1 MVCCAVARASRWS
14 AQSSCGEAHRVRKI
28 HCVCGFVLSALLAGA
43 ALSANPTLLGKPA
56 PDFVLKSM
64 DGRNLRL
71 SEFRGQVV
79 LVNFWARWAGD
90 SRQELAALDRINTTY
105 NRAGLVVL
113 GISVDED
120 LIRAEEFAAAM
131 KVSYPLMFDTGARI
145 GRDYLLEKMPMTI
158 LVDRGGVVRYSNVGF
173 KRGDER
179 AYLDHIREL
188 LRE

>member
-1 MVCCAVARASRWS
+1 MR
-14 AQSSCGEAHRVRKI
+14 RV
-28 HCVCGFVLSALLAGA
+28 LLAGSLMLGAVMTCPPIAVSA
-43 ALSANPTLLGKPA
+43 ASLPTLVGRDA
-56 PDFVLKSM
+56 PDFVLKAR
-64 DGRNLRL
+64 DGRNLRM

-90 SRQELAALDRINTTY
+90 SRQEMPALDRINTTY

-120 LIRAEEFAAAM
+120 LARAHQFADAM
-131 KVSYPLMFDTGARI
+131 KVSYPLMFDRDEGVARA
-145 GRDYLLEKMPMTI
+145 YLLEKMPMTI
-158 LVDRGGVVRYSNVGF
+158 LVDRGGVVRYENFGF